1 MIITGADATSIRTK
15 VLREAHTTGR
25 PHSLDRYQIEGG
37 ESGGL
42 VALVE
47 HNVGP
52 HVLAAPLHR
61 HSREDEYSLVM
72 EGRLGV
78 FEDGTEVVAGPGE
91 LVFKPRGRWHTFWN
105 AGVER
110 LRILELIAPA
120 GIEELFRRL
129 ALPEGE
135 YNPETLP
142 ALAAEYGCDVDF
154 EATMPLIERHKLTF

>member
-15 VLREAHTTGR
+15 VLREADTTGR
-25 PHSLDRYQIEGG
+25 PHSVDRYLIEGG

-47 HNVGP
+47 HNLGP

-78 FEDGTEVVAGPGE
+78 FEDGTEMVAGPGE

-105 AGVER
+105 ASEER

-154 EATMPLIERHKLTF
+154 EATIPLIERHKLTF

>member
-1 MIITGADATSIRTK
+1 MIITAADATSIRTK
-15 VLREAHTTGR
+15 ALRDADTTGQ
-25 PHSLDRYQIEGG
+25 PHALDRYLIEGG

-42 VALVE
+42 IALVE
-47 HNVGP
+47 HSLGP

-78 FEDGTEVVAGPGE
+78 FEDGAEVVVGPGE
-91 LVFKPRGRWHTFWN
+91 LVFKPRRRWHTFWN
-105 AGVER
+105 AGEEP

-129 ALPEGE
+129 ALPEGD

-142 ALAAEYGCDVDF
+142 ALAAEYGCEVDF
-154 EATMPLIERHKLTF
+154 EATMPLIERHGLSF